1 MRVMV
6 CGDLVRPPA
15 PLLAAFVAGPLL
27 LGAPVEA
34 AAQDAEPGLIL
45 ENKTELSFVATGG
58 NSSSNTLG
66 LKSSLVGE
74 TGPHTIKIEVG
85 GIRAESETTTRT
97 AVGSPDDFDVTE
109 TTESELTA
117 ESYFA
122 KSRYDRSIDDA
133 TFLFSGFGWERNTF
147 AGFDNRYAIVGGVGR
162 TWVDSETSLFK
173 TDVGATYTI
182 QDDVVD
188 DPTVE
193 DAFAGVRLTIE
204 AMRQLTESTE
214 LKSDLVVDESVE
226 EASDLRADWTNSVS
240 VSISDEL
247 ALKSSLQLLFDN
259 DPSPV
264 RVPLQTSGGTPTGS
278 SVLIDGE
285 EIDSVFTVA
294 LVITL

>member
-1 MRVMV
+1 MRIIDRRDV
-6 CGDLVRPPA
+6 VRPLG
-15 PLLAAFVAGPLL
+15 PLVACALL
-27 LGAPVEA
+27 LGAAPDV
-34 AAQDAEPGLIL
+34 AAQDAEPGLTW

-74 TGPHTIKIEVG
+74 TGPHTFKLELG

-109 TTESELTA
+109 STDSELTA

-122 KSRYDRSIDDA
+122 KARYDRSIDDA
-133 TFLFSGFGWERNTF
+133 TFLFSGLGWERNTF
-147 AGFDNRYAIVGGVGR
+147 AGFDNRYAVVAGVGR

-188 DPTVE
+188 DPTVDGE
-193 DAFAGVRLTIE
+193 FAGVRLTVE

-214 LKSDLVVDESVE
+214 FESDLIVDESVE
-226 EASDLRADWTNSVS
+226 EASDLRADWTNAVS
-240 VSISDEL
+240 VSISDAL
-247 ALKSSLQLLFDN
+247 ALTSSLQLLFDN

-264 RVPLQTSGGTPTGS
+264 SVPLRTPGGEPTGT
-278 SVLIDGE
+278 SVLVGGE